1 MSESRVQLQ
10 LGELPRE
17 SRVLLELLKNC
28 IRADEPTSPA
38 RDQNLGCDPHL
49 LVTLARQNRVAPLLR
64 HALKQSGFL
73 LADDP
78 ALQKLHCHYRHNA
91 ARALQLS
98 HALANLLDRLS
109 RQIDVIPFKGPM
121 LAAGAYGDIS
131 LREAGDLDL
140 LVKQQDIVRAADLL
154 ASLGHRPI
162 FPTSTPREAAFL
174 QTLTGDRRARYLRRH
189 CEHHLVSDPSQI
201 NVDLHWAIALREFSL
216 EIDTDALWRRAR
228 TISFQGCPTLAM
240 CPEDE
245 LLVLCVNGAKDCW
258 NRLNRVCDLAMLLTN
273 APSLDWDLIVT
284 SADKVRTRRIVL
296 LGPALTNGLLG
307 APLPAGIVD
316 EINRDQTLGVIAS
329 RMGRKM
335 LLGCSTEP
343 SSRLAGFLFLLR
355 MRDGWRERYEYC
367 IAQLRPGVGDW
378 SALPLPEALS
388 FLHYVVRPFR
398 LLGRHLLGDSQERQV
413 S

>member
-1 MSESRVQLQ
+1 MSQARVQLQ

-17 SRVLLELLKNC
+17 SRVLVELL
-28 IRADEPTSPA
+28 TSCA
-38 RDQNLGCDPHL
+38 GNDKSASAKGDRNLGCDPHL
-49 LVTLARQNRVAPLLR
+49 LVSLARQNRVAPLLY
-64 HALKQSGFL
+64 HALKETDIA
-73 LADDP
+73 LAEHP
-78 ALQKLHCHYRHNA
+78 SLQKLRCHYRHNA

-98 HALANLLDRLS
+98 FALSNLLDKLS
-109 RQIDVIPFKGPM
+109 RQIDVIPFKGPL
-121 LAAGAYGDIS
+121 LAAGAYGDVS

-154 ASLGHRPI
+154 ASLGHQPI

-174 QTLTGDRRARYLRRH
+174 QRLAGERRARYLRRH
-189 CEHHLVSDPSQI
+189 CEHHLVSRPSQI

-240 CPEDE
+240 SPEDE
-245 LLVLCVNGAKDCW
+245 LLVLCINGAKDCW
-258 NRLNRVCDLAMLLTN
+258 SRLDRVCDLAMLLKNT
-273 APSLDWDLIVT
+273 ASLDWDLILA
-284 SADKVRTRRIVL
+284 SADQARTRRIVL
-296 LGPALTNGLLG
+296 LGLALASGILG
-307 APLPAGIVD
+307 AALPADVVD
-316 EINRDQTLGVIAS
+316 EIERDRTLTLIAL
-329 RMGRKM
+329 RMARKM
-335 LLGCSTEP
+335 LVVCGAES
-343 SSRLAGFLFLLR
+343 SSRLTGFLLLLR

-398 LLGRHLLGDSQERQV
+398 LLGRHVLGDSRERQV

>member
-1 MSESRVQLQ
+1 MLQGRVQLQ

-17 SRVLLELLKNC
+17 SRVLRGLLKTC
-28 IRADEPTSPA
+28 IGQGEQTSAA
-38 RDQNLGCDPHL
+38 RDHNLGCDPYS
-49 LVTLARQNRVAPLLR
+49 LVALARQNRVAPLLC
-64 HALKQSGFL
+64 HALKQSGFS

-78 ALQKLHCHYRHNA
+78 ALQKLQCHYRHNA
-91 ARALQLS
+91 GRTLQLS
-98 HALANLLDRLS
+98 HALTNLLDKLS
-109 RQIDVIPFKGPM
+109 RQIDVIPFKGPL
-121 LAAGAYGDIS
+121 LAATAYGDVS

-140 LVKQQDIVRAADLL
+140 LVKHHDIVRAADLL

-174 QTLTGDRRARYLRRH
+174 RSLIGERRARYLRRH
-189 CEHHLVSDPSQI
+189 CEHHLVSVPSQI

-240 CPEDE
+240 SAEDE
-245 LLVLCVNGAKDCW
+245 LLVLCINGAKDCW
-258 NRLNRVCDLAMLLTN
+258 SRLDRVCDLAMLLKTTS
-273 APSLDWDLIVT
+273 SLDWDLILA
-284 SADKVRTRRIVL
+284 SADQARTRRIIL
-296 LGPALTNGLLG
+296 LGLALASGLLD
-307 APLPAGIVD
+307 APLPADVVD
-316 EINRDQTLGVIAS
+316 EIERDRTLTLIAS
-329 RMGRKM
+329 RMARKM
-335 LLGCSTEP
+335 LVVCGAET
-343 SSRLAGFLFLLR
+343 SSRLTGFLFLLR

-378 SALPLPEALS
+378 SALPLPERLS

-398 LLGRHLLGDSQERQV
+398 LLGRHVLGDSRERQV

>member
-1 MSESRVQLQ
+1 MPEGRVQLQ

-28 IRADEPTSPA
+28 IQPNEPTSA
-38 RDQNLGCDPHL
+38 SLDHNLGCDPYS
-49 LVTLARQNRVAPLLR
+49 LVALARQNRVAPLLC
-64 HALKQSGFL
+64 HALKQSGFP

-78 ALQKLHCHYRHNA
+78 ALRKLQCHCRHNA
-91 ARALQLS
+91 ARSLQLS
-98 HALANLLDRLS
+98 FALSNLLDRLS
-109 RQIDVIPFKGPM
+109 RQIDVIPFKGPL
-121 LAAGAYGDIS
+121 LAAGAYGDVS

-154 ASLGHRPI
+154 SSLGHRPI

-174 QTLTGDRRARYLRRH
+174 QRLTGDRRARYLRRH
-189 CEHHLVSDPSQI
+189 CEHHLVSQSMRI

-216 EIDTDALWRRAR
+216 QIDIDALWRRAR
-228 TISFQGCPTLAM
+228 TITFQGCPTLAM

-245 LLVLCVNGAKDCW
+245 LLVLCINGAKDCW
-258 NRLNRVCDLAMLLTN
+258 SRLDRVCDLAMVLAKT
-273 APSLDWDLIVT
+273 PSLDWDLILA
-284 SADKVRTRRIVL
+284 SADQTRCRRIVL
-296 LGPALTNGLLG
+296 LGVSLASGLLG
-307 APLPAGIVD
+307 APLPAAIVD
-316 EINRDQTLGVIAS
+316 EIEGDRTLGAVAL
-329 RMGRKM
+329 RMARKM
-335 LLGCSTEP
+335 LLNCSTEP
-343 SSRLAGFLFLLR
+343 SFRLAGFLFLLR

-388 FLHYVVRPFR
+388 FLHYVIRPFR
-398 LLGRHLLGDSQERQV
+398 LLGRHVLGDSRQRQV

>member
-1 MSESRVQLQ
+1 MLQSRVQLQ
-10 LGELPRE
+10 LGELPHE

-28 IRADEPTSPA
+28 SGPGEPTSTS
-38 RDQNLGCDPHL
+38 RDYNLGCAPRS
-49 LVTLARQNRVAPLLR
+49 LVALARRNRVAPLLC

-78 ALQKLHCHYRHNA
+78 ALQKLQCHYRHNA
-91 ARALQLS
+91 ARSLQLS
-98 HALANLLDRLS
+98 FVLSNLLDKLS

-121 LAAGAYGDIS
+121 LAAGAYGDVS

-140 LVKQQDIVRAADLL
+140 LVKRQDIVRAADLL

-162 FPTSTPREAAFL
+162 FPTSTPREAAL
-174 QTLTGDRRARYLRRH
+174 LHSLTGDRRARYLRRH
-189 CEHHLVSDPSQI
+189 CEHHLVSRQSQI

-216 EIDTDALWRRAR
+216 EIDTDAVWRRAR

-240 CPEDE
+240 FPEDE
-245 LLVLCVNGAKDCW
+245 LLVLCINGAKDCW
-258 NRLNRVCDLAMLLTN
+258 SRLDRVCDLAMLLKNT
-273 APSLDWDLIVT
+273 PTLDWDLIVA
-284 SADKVRTRRIVL
+284 SADQARMRRIVL
-296 LGPALTNGLLG
+296 LGLALASGLLG
-307 APLPAGIVD
+307 APLPAYMVD
-316 EINRDQTLGVIAS
+316 EINRDRPLGVTAS
-329 RMGRKM
+329 RMGGRM
-335 LLGCSTEP
+335 LLDRSAESP
-343 SSRLAGFLFLLR
+343 SRLAGFLFLLR

-398 LLGRHLLGDSQERQV
+398 LLGRHVLGDSHERQV
-413 S
+413 G